1 MIQFNKVSTTSNF
14 IKQLLNTTYLPVIR
28 TVRPGDYII
37 KGRLY
42 ILKCTLL
49 RCTKSGYISITDVY
63 TQDEC
68 ARYEV
73 VGEYFFGQKND
84 KLCSNFHSNCEGYDS
99 ITHERLGQY
108 LRSLRDMYELN
119 LMPLYNCFSNN
130 IFPNHH
136 VFNNKILKTT
146 DEYHTKIYKIP
157 IRFNTDYNIFI
168 ENVGQTTI
176 APAFINNDNLVK
188 LGKNNTNTTTDI
200 TNDYI
205 SVHTSDVISTYSG
218 LNFYNPINIRFNNIP
233 EKIINK
239 KIITSADSKNNFNE
253 IDVSK
258 YFIPTSVAQLKD
270 TTIDLYK
277 TADSQIGGRN
287 LLRNSNFASGHDF
300 YVVENGAAKFDSN
313 AYAELTGY
321 RFYNNTGLAVTDQ
334 SFTDEKTPVS
344 LSFDVRL
351 PDGKTES
358 ILTFGWFGGLARSKK
373 ITVASTSW
381 TRVKFEDVRASTVAI
396 SFAVNSGD
404 PVQITRIKLEIG
416 TKCTDWTPAP
426 EDKVSLDEKFILTK
440 DTEIQAGKIYFVKSG
455 NDYKKVETPLQGS
468 LSTYYEYNPNTYYLI
483 DVNPKQLGWRENKD
497 ISIKNNDGTTTTIH
511 GAYPLTDDIKFDS
524 TKKYYELLVSKQ
536 INEQIYNITEQHCN
550 TYDSVEDSLYM
561 LIQVPDTFDS
571 NIVVLE
577 GDYRNRQS
585 VKIFNDTDLQYL
597 PENILDNFFIHNLKL
612 PRMNTKEFIPFSDTL
627 VQFLLWSAICN
638 LDTINLDFDRLY
650 NTMYTTNLFTTGMRY
665 ANYWNY
671 RYRQIISNFAHDN
684 GYEYI
689 EDNIGYLTSDIES
702 AMNGFNKYG
711 Y

>member
-63 TQDEC
+63 TQDDC

-84 KLCSNFHSNCEGYDS
+84 KLCSNFQSNCEGYDS

-136 VFNNKILKTT
+136 IFNNKILKTT

-277 TADSQIGGRN
+277 SDKS
-287 LLRNSNFASGHDF
+287 
-300 YVVENGAAKFDSN
+300 
-313 AYAELTGY
+313 
-321 RFYNNTGLAVTDQ
+321 
-334 SFTDEKTPVS
+334 
-344 LSFDVRL
+344 
-351 PDGKTES
+351 
-358 ILTFGWFGGLARSKK
+358 
-373 ITVASTSW
+373 
-381 TRVKFEDVRASTVAI
+381 
-396 SFAVNSGD
+396 
-404 PVQITRIKLEIG
+404 
-416 TKCTDWTPAP
+416 
-426 EDKVSLDEKFILTK
+426 KVSLDDKFIQTK

-455 NDYKKVETPLQGS
+455 NEYKKVEPPLQGS

-483 DVNPKQLGWRENKD
+483 DVNPKQLGWRESKD

-511 GAYPLTDDIKFDS
+511 GTYPLTDDIKFDS

-671 RYRQIISNFAHDN
+671 RYRQIISNFAHNN

>member
-84 KLCSNFHSNCEGYDS
+84 KLCSNFQSNCEGYDS

-130 IFPNHH
+130 TFPNHH
-136 VFNNKILKTT
+136 VFNNKVLKTT

-205 SVHTSDVISTYSG
+205 SVHTADVISTYSG

-239 KIITSADSKNNFNE
+239 KIITSTDSKNNFNE

-277 TADSQIGGRN
+277 SDKS
-287 LLRNSNFASGHDF
+287 
-300 YVVENGAAKFDSN
+300 
-313 AYAELTGY
+313 
-321 RFYNNTGLAVTDQ
+321 
-334 SFTDEKTPVS
+334 
-344 LSFDVRL
+344 
-351 PDGKTES
+351 
-358 ILTFGWFGGLARSKK
+358 
-373 ITVASTSW
+373 
-381 TRVKFEDVRASTVAI
+381 
-396 SFAVNSGD
+396 
-404 PVQITRIKLEIG
+404 
-416 TKCTDWTPAP
+416 
-426 EDKVSLDEKFILTK
+426 KVSLDDKFIKTK
-440 DTEIQAGKIYFVKSG
+440 DTEIQSGKTYFTKSG
-455 NDYKKVETPLQGS
+455 TEYKKVETPLQGS

-483 DVNPKQLGWRENKD
+483 DVNPKQLGWRENKAV
-497 ISIKNNDGTTTTIH
+497 IIKNNDGTTTTIH
-511 GAYPLTDDIKFDS
+511 GSYPLTDDIKFDS
-524 TKKYYELLVSKQ
+524 TKKYYELLVAKQ

-577 GDYRNRQS
+577 GDYRNRKS

>member
-1 MIQFNKVSTTSNF
+1 M
-14 IKQLLNTTYLPVIR
+14 
-28 TVRPGDYII
+28 
-37 KGRLY
+37 
-42 ILKCTLL
+42 
-49 RCTKSGYISITDVY
+49 Y

-84 KLCSNFHSNCEGYDS
+84 KLCSNFQSNCEGYDS

-277 TADSQIGGRN
+277 SDKS
-287 LLRNSNFASGHDF
+287 
-300 YVVENGAAKFDSN
+300 
-313 AYAELTGY
+313 
-321 RFYNNTGLAVTDQ
+321 
-334 SFTDEKTPVS
+334 
-344 LSFDVRL
+344 
-351 PDGKTES
+351 
-358 ILTFGWFGGLARSKK
+358 
-373 ITVASTSW
+373 
-381 TRVKFEDVRASTVAI
+381 
-396 SFAVNSGD
+396 
-404 PVQITRIKLEIG
+404 
-416 TKCTDWTPAP
+416 
-426 EDKVSLDEKFILTK
+426 KVSLNDKFIQTK

-455 NDYKKVETPLQGS
+455 NEYKKVETPLQGS

-511 GAYPLTDDIKFDS
+511 DTYPLTDDIKFDS
-524 TKKYYELLVSKQ
+524 TKKYYELLVAKQ

-671 RYRQIISNFAHDN
+671 RYRQIISNFAHNN

>member
-14 IKQLLNTTYLPVIR
+14 IKQLLNNTYLPVIR

-84 KLCSNFHSNCEGYDS
+84 KLCSNFQSNCEGYDS

-277 TADSQIGGRN
+277 SD
-287 LLRNSNFASGHDF
+287 
-300 YVVENGAAKFDSN
+300 
-313 AYAELTGY
+313 
-321 RFYNNTGLAVTDQ
+321 
-334 SFTDEKTPVS
+334 
-344 LSFDVRL
+344 
-351 PDGKTES
+351 
-358 ILTFGWFGGLARSKK
+358 
-373 ITVASTSW
+373 
-381 TRVKFEDVRASTVAI
+381 
-396 SFAVNSGD
+396 
-404 PVQITRIKLEIG
+404 KL
-416 TKCTDWTPAP
+416 
-426 EDKVSLDEKFILTK
+426 KVSLDDKFIQTK

-455 NDYKKVETPLQGS
+455 NEYKKVETPLQGS

-511 GAYPLTDDIKFDS
+511 DTYPLTDDIKFDS
-524 TKKYYELLVSKQ
+524 TKKYYELLVAKQ

-561 LIQVPDTFDS
+561 LIQVPNTFDS

-671 RYRQIISNFAHDN
+671 RYRQIISNFAHNN

>member
-14 IKQLLNTTYLPVIR
+14 IKQLLNNTYLPVIR

-84 KLCSNFHSNCEGYDS
+84 KLCSNFQSNCEGYDS

-277 TADSQIGGRN
+277 SDKS
-287 LLRNSNFASGHDF
+287 
-300 YVVENGAAKFDSN
+300 
-313 AYAELTGY
+313 
-321 RFYNNTGLAVTDQ
+321 
-334 SFTDEKTPVS
+334 
-344 LSFDVRL
+344 
-351 PDGKTES
+351 
-358 ILTFGWFGGLARSKK
+358 
-373 ITVASTSW
+373 
-381 TRVKFEDVRASTVAI
+381 
-396 SFAVNSGD
+396 
-404 PVQITRIKLEIG
+404 
-416 TKCTDWTPAP
+416 
-426 EDKVSLDEKFILTK
+426 KVSLNDKFIQTK

-455 NDYKKVETPLQGS
+455 NEYKKVETPLQGS

-511 GAYPLTDDIKFDS
+511 DTYPLTDDIKFDS
-524 TKKYYELLVSKQ
+524 TKKYYELLVAKQ

-671 RYRQIISNFAHDN
+671 RYRQIISNFAHNN